1 MTYFLP
7 KYWVFLSFLSN
18 LFHFSDP
25 DSIFQSHIPFVI
37 EVVFQFI
44 KTLLS
49 FADRDSILQNL
60 FQNNKILFYFVTS
73 VSYINTY
80 CIPSQ
85 LDLKLVVDLIIFP
98 LTKIFHTFLSLF
110 HYVPQVKST
119 IYSNCSKET
128 KNYKNIYLS
137 KL

>member
-1 MTYFLP
+1 M
-7 KYWVFLSFLSN
+7 SN

-60 FQNNKILFYFVTS
+60 FQNTDTPRARKHACSIAGKFLELFKTVISTASTAKYQEKHHEIVKTETNLKFAIEKRKKIME
-73 VSYINTY
+73 N
-80 CIPSQ
+80 
-85 LDLKLVVDLIIFP
+85 
-98 LTKIFHTFLSLF
+98 
-110 HYVPQVKST
+110 
-119 IYSNCSKET
+119 
-128 KNYKNIYLS
+128 
-137 KL
+137 